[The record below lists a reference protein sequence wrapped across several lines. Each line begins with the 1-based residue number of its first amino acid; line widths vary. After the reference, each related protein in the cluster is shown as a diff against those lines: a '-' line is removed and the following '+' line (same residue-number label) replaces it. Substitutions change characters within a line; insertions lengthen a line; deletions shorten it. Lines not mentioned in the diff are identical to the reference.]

1 MYFVIIL
8 VIYFSFYFKVM
19 FVNLVLK
26 KIKQGYFKNIIYE
39 YILQDNIVVMILN
52 VLEVIKVCGVLDLLI
67 LFFFNCIRFRVN

>member
-19 FVNLVLK
+19 LVNLVLK

-52 VLEVIKVCGVLDLLI
+52 VLEVIKVCGVLD
-67 LFFFNCIRFRVN
+67 FC